1 MKIKRLMIGV
11 VISILF
17 YQYNSFAQVDTTISI
32 DPTAAYLR
40 TNDDPCLDAIPIELS
55 TLSISGGDYLRLA
68 QLGDFNNG
76 PGGDIY
82 KRMIGVFSS
91 NDSLLE
97 SSLLHRIPG
106 AIDAGEDFVTSPT
119 YVGNLPTDIPEDFW
133 IDTVIVQVPD
143 SALFLFVSTHDS
155 WYWDNSDPDSDF
167 AVNIKITSPP
177 IKISDKSES
186 NILNNYQL
194 YQNYPNPFNPITHVS
209 YRLPRTSNVK
219 IEIFNILG
227 QRVLILEDGRES
239 AGYHLIDFDGSQLA
253 SGIYLYRIQAGNY
266 VDIKKMVLM
275 K

>member
-1 MKIKRLMIGV
+1 MKIKRLMIGI
-11 VISILF
+11 VISVLF
-17 YQYNSFAQVDTTISI
+17 YQFNLFAQVDTTISI

-55 TLSISGGDYLRLA
+55 MLSISGGDYLRLA

-91 NDSLLE
+91 NDSLLD

-186 NILNNYQL
+186 NILDNYQL
-194 YQNYPNPFNPITHVS
+194 YQNYPNPFNPITRIRFGLPKISDVKVEIYNIMGQLVS
-209 YRLPRTSNVK
+209 TLINAR
-219 IEIFNILG
+219 IE
-227 QRVLILEDGRES
+227 
-239 AGYHLIDFDGSQLA
+239 AGYHIVDFDGSQLV

-266 VDIKKMVLM
+266 VEVKKMVLM

>member
-11 VISILF
+11 VISVLF
-17 YQYNSFAQVDTTISI
+17 YQFNSFAQVDTTISI
-32 DPTAAYLR
+32 DPTSAYLR

-55 TLSISGGDYLRLA
+55 TLGISVGDYLRLA

-91 NDSLLE
+91 NDSLLD
-97 SSLLHRIPG
+97 SSLLHRVPG

-167 AVNIKITSPP
+167 AISIKITSAP
-177 IKISDKSES
+177 IKISDKSEN

-194 YQNYPNPFNPITHVS
+194 YQNYPNPFNPITQVS
-209 YRLPRTSNVK
+209 YRLPRTSDVK
-219 IEIFNILG
+219 IEVFNILG
-227 QRVLILEDGRES
+227 QQVSTLINSRKTP
-239 AGYHLIDFDGSQLA
+239 GYHVADFDGSNLA
-253 SGIYLYRIQAGNY
+253 SGIYLYRIHAGNF
-266 VDIKKMVLM
+266 VQVKKMVLM